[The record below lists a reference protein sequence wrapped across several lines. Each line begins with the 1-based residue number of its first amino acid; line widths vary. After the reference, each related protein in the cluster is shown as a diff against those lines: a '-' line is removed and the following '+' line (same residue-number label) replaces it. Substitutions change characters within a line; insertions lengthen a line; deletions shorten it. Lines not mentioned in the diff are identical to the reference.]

1 MRAGEF
7 QEDVVVITQHRYILL
22 TLLGVCA
29 VLLCVSAACITA
41 QETPAPAENR
51 TITDMAGRTVVVPS
65 EIKRVICTSPPPS
78 TFVYMVA
85 PDRLAAWNS
94 ALGKNEYIPEKYA
107 EGIEPI
113 GGGGSVVVTNYELI
127 ISLNPDIVVVSCT
140 TGDEATLAS
149 IAEQQKKLGSIP
161 VVAVKDARNSTGY
174 SAPIRFTGDL
184 LGEEEQAEAMI
195 AFYEGILAT
204 VTERAV
210 SIPDGERVRVYY
222 AEGPQGLATD
232 PTGSV
237 HSELIELC
245 GGRNVADCALN
256 PGSGMTEV
264 SMEQIILWD
273 PEVILVLDPEFYATI
288 RTDPLWQDITA
299 VKTDRVYLIPRTAFC
314 WFDRPPGINRIIGIP
329 WTAKVLYPDRF
340 SDMDLEGL
348 VKEYHE
354 LFLHISLSDDQI
366 WGILNP

>member
-1 MRAGEF
+1 M
-7 QEDVVVITQHRYILL
+7 
-22 TLLGVCA
+22 LGFCA
-29 VLLCVSAACITA
+29 VLLCASAACIATP
-41 QETPAPAENR
+41 ETPSSAENR

-107 EGIEPI
+107 VGIEPI

-204 VTERAV
+204 VMSGRSRSRRRTGVGLLRRRSAGSRPILRARYPN
-210 SIPDGERVRVYY
+210 SSNSA
-222 AEGPQGLATD
+222 AEKRCTRAQ
-232 PTGSV
+232 
-237 HSELIELC
+237 
-245 GGRNVADCALN
+245 
-256 PGSGMTEV
+256 PGVG
-264 SMEQIILWD
+264 
-273 PEVILVLDPEFYATI
+273 
-288 RTDPLWQDITA
+288 
-299 VKTDRVYLIPRTAFC
+299 
-314 WFDRPPGINRIIGIP
+314 
-329 WTAKVLYPDRF
+329 
-340 SDMDLEGL
+340 
-348 VKEYHE
+348 
-354 LFLHISLSDDQI
+354 DD
-366 WGILNP
+366 